1 MQMDPNVISREI
13 IPKLNTRHSANGP
26 SVYFT
31 ISSSI
36 SKFHW
41 QSGNL
46 ETLIEKLLDHVLK
59 ISDPGRRV
67 RIAVHEKKRMVDLE
81 RFFSIFP
88 RYWFHL
94 CVESQASAGFEDEAK
109 KIFKS
114 FGYHCLEWIGVE
126 GSTSQLGAFY
136 YESEE
141 TPALVLFIQNRGAR
155 CNCDLLIPVKESV
168 SCLAHAI

>member
-1 MQMDPNVISREI
+1 MDPNVISREI
-13 IPKLNTRHSANGP
+13 IPKLNTRHSASGP
-26 SVYFT
+26 SVYLS
-31 ISSSI
+31 IASSI
-36 SKFHW
+36 SEFPW

-94 CVESQASAGFEDEAK
+94 SVESQAASGFEDGAK
-109 KIFKS
+109 RIFKN
-114 FGYHCLEWIGVE
+114 FGYCCSEWVGVE
-126 GSTSQLGAFY
+126 GSESQLGAFHH
-136 YESEE
+136 EAQG
-141 TPALVLFIQNRGAR
+141 TPALILFVQNHGAR
-155 CNCDLLIPVKESV
+155 RNCDLLIPVKESV